1 MTQQASGEL
10 AGKVA
15 VVTGASRGIGRG
27 ASLAFAEAGASVI
40 VAARSTDKLGEL
52 VAEIE
57 AIGGKA
63 RAVACDVRQ
72 KADIEACIKAAI
84 DTYGRLDVLY
94 NNAQTIEYLYLKDCS
109 DETMLDVQLSG
120 PIATFRFMQAAHP
133 HLKAT
138 KGVVINTGS
147 SSRYLASGARY
158 GPYNSAKAGIEA
170 LTRTAADEW
179 AEDGIRVFM
188 LNPEAE
194 STMTLNWKAREP
206 EKYAAAV
213 AGKPNQRMG
222 HPLEDIGRPLVRMI
236 LDADRF
242 NRKTVGISS
251 AGVTDTIET
260 ISFAPVEV

>member
-1 MTQQASGEL
+1 MANQL

-15 VVTGASRGIGRG
+15 IVTGASRGIGRG
-27 ASLAFAEAGASVI
+27 AALAFAEAGAAVV
-40 VAARSTDKLGEL
+40 VAARNTDKLAGL

-57 AIGGKA
+57 AAGGKA
-63 RAVACDVRQ
+63 HAVACDVRDKTQ
-72 KADIEACIKAAI
+72 IEACIAAAI
-84 DTYGRLDVLY
+84 AQYGRLDILY
-94 NNAQTIEYLYLKDCS
+94 NNAQTIEYLFLKDCS

-120 PIATFRFMQAAHP
+120 PIATYRFMQAAYA
-133 HLKAT
+133 HLKAS

-147 SSRYLASGARY
+147 SSRYLPLGARY

-179 AEDGIRVFM
+179 GEDGIRVFM

-242 NRKTVGISS
+242 NRKTLGISS
-251 AGVTDTIET
+251 AGVTDTSET
-260 ISFAPVEV
+260 ISFAAVAV

>member
-1 MTQQASGEL
+1 MANEL

-15 VVTGASRGIGRG
+15 IVTGASRGIGRG
-27 ASLAFAEAGASVI
+27 AALAFAEAGASVV
-40 VAARSTDKLGEL
+40 VAARSTDKLAEL
-52 VAEIE
+52 AAEIE

-63 RAVACDVRQ
+63 HAVACDVRE

-109 DETMLDVQLSG
+109 DETMMDVITSG
-120 PIATFRFMQAAHP
+120 PIATYRFMQAAHS

-138 KGVVINTGS
+138 GGVIINTGS
-147 SSRYLASGARY
+147 SSRYLPSGARY

-194 STMTLNWKAREP
+194 STMTMNWKAREP

-213 AGKPNQRMG
+213 ANKPNQRMG

-236 LDADRF
+236 VDADRY
-242 NRKTVGISS
+242 NRKTLGISS

-260 ISFAPVEV
+260 ISFEPLTV

>member
-1 MTQQASGEL
+1 MANEL

-15 VVTGASRGIGRG
+15 IVTGASRGIGRG

-40 VAARSTDKLGEL
+40 VAARSTDKLAEL

-57 AIGGKA
+57 AAGGKA
-63 RAVACDVRQ
+63 RAVACDVRDKSQ
-72 KADIEACIKAAI
+72 IEACIQAAV

-94 NNAQTIEYLYLKDCS
+94 NNAQTIEYLYLADCS
-109 DETMLDVQLSG
+109 DETMLDVQMSG
-120 PIATFRFMQAAHP
+120 PIATYRFMQAAHP

-138 KGVVINTGS
+138 KGVIINTGS

-188 LNPEAE
+188 LNPETE
-194 STMTLNWKAREP
+194 STMTMNWKAREP

-213 AGKPNQRMG
+213 ANKPNQRMG

-236 LDADRF
+236 ADADRY
-242 NRKTVGISS
+242 NRKTLGISS

-260 ISFAPVEV
+260 ISFEPVTV

>member
-1 MTQQASGEL
+1 MANEM

-15 VVTGASRGIGRG
+15 IVTGASRGIGRG
-27 ASLAFAEAGASVI
+27 ASLAFAEAGAAVI
-40 VAARSTDKLGEL
+40 VAARSTDKLTEL

-57 AIGGKA
+57 VMGGKA
-63 RAVACDVRQ
+63 HAVACDVRS
-72 KADIEACIKAAI
+72 KDDIAACIKAAI

-109 DETMLDVQLSG
+109 DETMLDVIMSG
-120 PIATFRFMQAAHP
+120 PIATYRFMQAAHP

-138 KGVVINTGS
+138 KGVIINTGS

-194 STMTLNWKAREP
+194 STMTMNWKAREP

-213 AGKPNQRMG
+213 ANKPNQRMG
-222 HPLEDIGRPLVRMI
+222 HPLEDIGRPLVKMI
-236 LDADRF
+236 LDADHY
-242 NRKTVGISS
+242 NRKTLGISS

-260 ISFAPVEV
+260 ISFEPMTV

>member
-1 MTQQASGEL
+1 MNEL

-15 VVTGASRGIGRG
+15 IVTGASRGIGRG
-27 ASLAFAEAGASVI
+27 AAIAFAEAGAAVI
-40 VAARSTDKLGEL
+40 VAARSTDKLTEL

-57 AIGGKA
+57 AAGGKA
-63 RAVACDVRQ
+63 HAVACDVRD
-72 KADIEACIKAAI
+72 KAQIDACIAAAI
-84 DTYGRLDVLY
+84 DQYGRLDVLY

-109 DETMLDVQLSG
+109 DETMLDVIMSG
-120 PIATFRFMQAAHP
+120 PIATYRFMQSAHP

-213 AGKPNQRMG
+213 ANKPNNRMG
-222 HPLEDIGRPLVRMI
+222 HPVEDIGRPLVRLI
-236 LDADRF
+236 VDADTY
-242 NRKTVGISS
+242 NRKTLGISS
-251 AGVTDTIET
+251 TGVTDTIET
-260 ISFAPVEV
+260 ISFAPVELD